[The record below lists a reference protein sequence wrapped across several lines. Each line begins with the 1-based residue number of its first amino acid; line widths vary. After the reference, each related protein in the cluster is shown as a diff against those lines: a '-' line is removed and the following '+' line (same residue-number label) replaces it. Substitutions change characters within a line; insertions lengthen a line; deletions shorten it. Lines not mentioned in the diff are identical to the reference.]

1 MQGPSIELSD
11 DDDSIIEVS
20 ASRPS
25 AFQIPSRSS
34 GPSGFMSPG
43 FSSGNFNSSGAD
55 MLINKRKVSG
65 DVLSMGSGS
74 GSGSGSSIGSESD
87 ATGTE
92 TDDGD
97 GGGGGGGWNGA
108 NRFGSSPAA
117 DASQR
122 YQSEKARMETEHN
135 EKREI
140 LFQMDRLE
148 SRGYQLPRRFTMES
162 NIDDMRT
169 EYHRVLREKE
179 LDASIRFQQKMM
191 VAFVTGME
199 FLNTR
204 FDPFDLRLDGW
215 SENVHGS
222 IEDYNDIF
230 TELHDKYKGTGKK
243 MAPELRLMLSLSG
256 SAFMFHLTKSMFR
269 QQPLPDVEAV
279 LRSNPDLYK
288 QFQSAAMNSHMD
300 ARRAAGTPQ
309 PPPPLPQQQ
318 QQPMGGGGIMGMIG
332 NMFGG
337 GMMGGGPQPFSQMP
351 QQRQAPPP
359 QPPQRMQQPHANIS
373 VQPPPQNQRMESMS
387 MSDEEIVSIIEDVKD
402 MAGISEVR
410 SLGGPGSITSNGTA
424 AVARQARAR
433 AAASGKRT
441 LEL

>member
-1 MQGPSIELSD
+1 
-11 DDDSIIEVS
+11 
-20 ASRPS
+20 
-25 AFQIPSRSS
+25 
-34 GPSGFMSPG
+34 
-43 FSSGNFNSSGAD
+43 
-55 MLINKRKVSG
+55 
-65 DVLSMGSGS
+65 
-74 GSGSGSSIGSESD
+74 
-87 ATGTE
+87 
-92 TDDGD
+92 
-97 GGGGGGGWNGA
+97 
-108 NRFGSSPAA
+108 
-117 DASQR
+117 
-122 YQSEKARMETEHN
+122 METEHN

-300 ARRAAGTPQ
+300 ARRASGAPP

-318 QQPMGGGGIMGMIG
+318 QPMGGGGGGGIMGMIG

-337 GMMGGGPQPFSQMP
+337 GMMGGGPQQFNQMP
-351 QQRQAPPP
+351 QQSQFQTRQAPPPPPQRQAPPP
-359 QPPQRMQQPHANIS
+359 HSNIS
-373 VQPPPQNQRMESMS
+373 VQPPPMNQRMESMS

-410 SLGGPGSITSNGTA
+410 SLGSARGPGSITSNGTA

>member
-25 AFQIPSRSS
+25 AFQIPSR
-34 GPSGFMSPG
+34 PSGFMNG
-43 FSSGNFNSSGAD
+43 FSSGNFNNSGAD

-74 GSGSGSSIGSESD
+74 GSGSGSSIGESEE
-87 ATGTE
+87 TGTE
-92 TDDGD
+92 TDGGD
-97 GGGGGGGWNGA
+97 GGGGGWNSA
-108 NRFGSSPAA
+108 PRFGSSPAA

-300 ARRAAGTPQ
+300 ARRASGAPP

-337 GMMGGGPQPFSQMP
+337 GMMGGGPQQFNQMP
-351 QQRQAPPP
+351 QPSQFQTRQAPPPPPQRQAPPP
-359 QPPQRMQQPHANIS
+359 HSNIS
-373 VQPPPQNQRMESMS
+373 VQPPPMNQRMESMS

-402 MAGISEVR
+402 MAGISETR
-410 SLGGPGSITSNGTA
+410 SARGPGSITSNGTA

>member
-1 MQGPSIELSD
+1 MMQGPSIELSD
-11 DDDSIIEVS
+11 DDDSVIEVS
-20 ASRPS
+20 ATRPAS
-25 AFQIPSRSS
+25 FQIPSR
-34 GPSGFMSPG
+34 PTGFMNG
-43 FSSGNFNSSGAD
+43 FSTGNFNNSGAD

-65 DVLSMGSGS
+65 DVISMS
-74 GSGSGSSIGSESD
+74 SGSSSVVSGSESET
-87 ATGTE
+87 ATE
-92 TDDGD
+92 TTEGGD
-97 GGGGGGGWNGA
+97 WNGGNGA
-108 NRFGSSPAA
+108 GRGFGNSPAA

-162 NIDDMRT
+162 NLDDMRT

-179 LDASIRFQQKMM
+179 LDGSIRFQQKMM

-215 SENVHGS
+215 SENVHGN

-269 QQPLPDVEAV
+269 QQPLPDVESV
-279 LRSNPDLYK
+279 LRSNPELMK
-288 QFQSAAMNSHMD
+288 SFQSAAMNSHMD
-300 ARRAAGTPQ
+300 ARRAAGA
-309 PPPPLPQQQ
+309 PPPPPPMQ
-318 QQPMGGGGIMGMIG
+318 QQPMQQQQGIMGMIG

-337 GMMGGGPQPFSQMP
+337 GLGGMMGGP
-351 QQRQAPPP
+351 QQQPMQQNFQAPSNQRPSHQTSNGHTNISI
-359 QPPQRMQQPHANIS
+359 QPPQQS
-373 VQPPPQNQRMESMS
+373 QRMESMS

-402 MAGISEVR
+402 MAGISDAVR
-410 SLGGPGSITSNGTA
+410 RGPSGPGSVTSNGTA
-424 AVARQARAR
+424 AIARQARAR
-433 AAASGKRT
+433 AATAGKRT